1 MTKDNQIVK
10 EITGRT
16 LEECKM
22 KLRREY
28 GEDWELINQR
38 TEFKPGGFLNLSTRE
53 YIVVKYI
60 TGRRKAI
67 MNETDAYNISTGA
80 KLNEQQELEKNR
92 KAIVQQNMDKLQ
104 NIQIQQIAQM
114 AEKLDELSEQL
125 KTVNNKVDSN
135 QSVETHE
142 TISKISE
149 ILAENE
155 FSYAYIKMIEEK
167 IRSKFSL
174 EQLDDYK
181 LVQRQVVD
189 WIGESIQI
197 SKEKVFRPPHVVVIV
212 GPTGIGKTT
221 TIAKLA
227 SRLILEAR
235 KNDLPDP
242 EICLITIDTM
252 RVSAQEQLEVFA
264 NILGKNVLKAESA
277 DDLRD
282 LYDEYKEH
290 VDYIFIDTSGYSPN
304 DATKISN
311 MKTILDTKM
320 NADVYLAV
328 AASTK
333 TSDLHNIF
341 RNYEPFAYD
350 SVIITKFDETQ
361 QIGNVISVLW
371 EKHKSISYITDGQH
385 VPRNIQKA
393 DVIEILKNLSGFDID
408 RIHIENEFGE

>member
-38 TEFKPGGFLNLSTRE
+38 TEFKPGGFLNLSTKE

-60 TGRRKAI
+60 TGRRKSI
-67 MNETDAYNISTGA
+67 MNEPESYNISTGN
-80 KLNEQQELEKNR
+80 KLTEQQEFEKNR
-92 KAIVQQNMDKLQ
+92 QALLQQNSDILQ
-104 NIQIQQIAQM
+104 RNNTRVLAEM

-135 QSVETHE
+135 QPVETHE

-149 ILAENE
+149 ILSENE

-189 WIGESIQI
+189 WIGESIEI
-197 SKEKVFRPPHVVVIV
+197 SKEKVFRPPHVVILV
-212 GPTGIGKTT
+212 GPTGVGKTT

-227 SRLILEAR
+227 SRLILESK
-235 KNDLPDP
+235 KNELSKP
-242 EICLITIDTM
+242 EICLITTDTM

-264 NILGKNVLKAESA
+264 NILGKNVLKAESS
-277 DDLRD
+277 DDLRSI
-282 LYDEYKEH
+282 YDEYKEH

-311 MKTILDTKM
+311 MKTILDVKM
-320 NADVYLAV
+320 NADVYLAIS
-328 AASTK
+328 ASTK
-333 TSDLHNIF
+333 TSDLNNIL
-341 RNYEPFAYD
+341 RNYEPFAYE

-371 EKHKSISYITDGQH
+371 EKHKTISYITDGQH

-408 RIHIENEFGE
+408 RIHIENQFGE

>member
-38 TEFKPGGFLNLSTRE
+38 TEFKPGGFLNLSTKE

-60 TGRRKAI
+60 TGRRKSI
-67 MNETDAYNISTGA
+67 MNEPESYNISTGN
-80 KLNEQQELEKNR
+80 KLTEQQEFEKNR
-92 KAIVQQNMDKLQ
+92 QALLQQNSDILQ
-104 NIQIQQIAQM
+104 RNNTRVLAEM

-135 QSVETHE
+135 QLVETHE

-149 ILAENE
+149 ILSENE

-189 WIGESIQI
+189 WIGESIEI
-197 SKEKVFRPPHVVVIV
+197 SKEKVFRPPHVVILV
-212 GPTGIGKTT
+212 GPTGVGKTT

-227 SRLILEAR
+227 SRLILESK
-235 KNDLPDP
+235 KNELSKP
-242 EICLITIDTM
+242 EICLITTDTM

-264 NILGKNVLKAESA
+264 NILGKNVLKAESS
-277 DDLRD
+277 DDLRSI
-282 LYDEYKEH
+282 YDEYKEH

-311 MKTILDTKM
+311 MKTILDVKM
-320 NADVYLAV
+320 NADVYLAIS
-328 AASTK
+328 ASTK
-333 TSDLHNIF
+333 TSDLNNIL
-341 RNYEPFAYD
+341 RNYEPFAYE

-371 EKHKSISYITDGQH
+371 EKHKTISYITDGQH

-408 RIHIENEFGE
+408 RIHIENQFGE

>member
-38 TEFKPGGFLNLSTRE
+38 TEFKPGGFLNLSTKE

-60 TGRRKAI
+60 TGRRKSI
-67 MNETDAYNISTGA
+67 MNEPESYNISTGN
-80 KLNEQQELEKNR
+80 KLTEQQEFEKNR
-92 KAIVQQNMDKLQ
+92 QALLQQNSDILQ
-104 NIQIQQIAQM
+104 RNNTRVLAEM

-149 ILAENE
+149 ILSENE

-189 WIGESIQI
+189 WIGESIEI
-197 SKEKVFRPPHVVVIV
+197 SKEKVFRPPHVVILV
-212 GPTGIGKTT
+212 GPTGVGKTT

-227 SRLILEAR
+227 SRLILESK
-235 KNDLPDP
+235 KNELSKP
-242 EICLITIDTM
+242 EICLITTDTM

-264 NILGKNVLKAESA
+264 NILGKNVLKAESS
-277 DDLRD
+277 DDLRSI
-282 LYDEYKEH
+282 YDEYKEH

-311 MKTILDTKM
+311 MKTILDVKM
-320 NADVYLAV
+320 NADVYLAIS
-328 AASTK
+328 ASTK
-333 TSDLHNIF
+333 TSDLNNIL
-341 RNYEPFAYD
+341 RNYEPFAYE

-371 EKHKSISYITDGQH
+371 EKHKTISYITDGQH

-408 RIHIENEFGE
+408 RIHIENQFGE

>member
-38 TEFKPGGFLNLSTRE
+38 TEFKPGGFLNLSTKE

-60 TGRRKAI
+60 TGRRKSI
-67 MNETDAYNISTGA
+67 MNEPESYNISTGN
-80 KLNEQQELEKNR
+80 KLTEQQEFEKNR
-92 KAIVQQNMDKLQ
+92 QALLQQNSDILQ
-104 NIQIQQIAQM
+104 RNNTRVLAEM

-149 ILAENE
+149 ILSENE

-189 WIGESIQI
+189 WIGESIEI
-197 SKEKVFRPPHVVVIV
+197 SKEKVFRPPHVVILV
-212 GPTGIGKTT
+212 GPTG
-221 TIAKLA
+221 
-227 SRLILEAR
+227 
-235 KNDLPDP
+235 
-242 EICLITIDTM
+242 
-252 RVSAQEQLEVFA
+252 
-264 NILGKNVLKAESA
+264 
-277 DDLRD
+277 
-282 LYDEYKEH
+282 
-290 VDYIFIDTSGYSPN
+290 
-304 DATKISN
+304 
-311 MKTILDTKM
+311 
-320 NADVYLAV
+320 
-328 AASTK
+328 
-333 TSDLHNIF
+333 
-341 RNYEPFAYD
+341 
-350 SVIITKFDETQ
+350 
-361 QIGNVISVLW
+361 
-371 EKHKSISYITDGQH
+371 
-385 VPRNIQKA
+385 
-393 DVIEILKNLSGFDID
+393 
-408 RIHIENEFGE
+408 